1 MRLGFKAML
10 PRGARW
16 RHAATVGAGALVCYV
31 GLAYLLLPYEW
42 LRRERLL
49 DPSRIPFVTRTA
61 QGIPGDPLNIGVV
74 GSREELLRAMAA
86 AGWSSAD
93 PVTLRS
99 SLEIAGSVLL
109 DRPYR
114 DAPVSPLF
122 YQGRREDLAFEKLA
136 GRSAD
141 SRQHVRFWRAEKD
154 EAGRAVWL
162 GSATFDRGVGFSHY
176 TGAITHHIAADI
188 DAERDALV
196 GDLTVA
202 RLIEQSYAA
211 PGRGATTAGRNGEGD
226 PYFTD
231 GEMRVLVLKGAGA
244 ANAPR

>member
-1 MRLGFKAML
+1 M
-10 PRGARW
+10 
-16 RHAATVGAGALVCYV
+16 VGATTIALYLM
-31 GLAYLLLPYEW
+31 LAYVLLPYEW
-42 LRRERLL
+42 LRREKLL
-49 DPSRIPFVTRTA
+49 DPSQIPFVTRTA
-61 QGIPGDPLNIGVV
+61 QGIPGDPLNVGVI
-74 GSREELLRAMAA
+74 GSREELVRAITS
-86 AGWSSAD
+86 AGWSPAD
-93 PVTLRS
+93 PVTLRT

-154 EAGRAVWL
+154 EAGRAFWL

-202 RLIEQSYAA
+202 GLVERSYPA
-211 PGRGATTAGRNGEGD
+211 PGRGATTTGRNGEGD

-231 GEMRVLVLKGAGA
+231 GEMRVVVLKDA
-244 ANAPR
+244 AR